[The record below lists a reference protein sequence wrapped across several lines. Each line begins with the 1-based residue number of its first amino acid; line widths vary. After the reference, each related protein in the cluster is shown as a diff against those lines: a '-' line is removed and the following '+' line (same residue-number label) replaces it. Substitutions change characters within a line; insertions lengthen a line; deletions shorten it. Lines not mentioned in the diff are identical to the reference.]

1 MMVKKKKKAMLFNT
15 RESSLKNNPYLKK
28 LTFEKLNLEL
38 NELT

>member
-1 MMVKKKKKAMLFNT
+1 MFL
-15 RESSLKNNPYLKK
+15 LKNNPYLKK